1 MSRHWKFKKYH
12 SGSKKMT
19 EFEKFQWIAFFIIC
33 AVLFGFYLIKGFI
46 SNCVF
51 EWPIRWDVHA
61 CWNEQINPA
70 KEKAAEKAINFIP

>member
-1 MSRHWKFKKYH
+1 MRRFRKFKRH
-12 SGSKKMT
+12 RSGSKKIT

-46 SNCVF
+46 SNCIF
-51 EWPIRWDVHA
+51 EWPIRWDVGT

-70 KEKAAEKAINFIP
+70 KDKAAGKAINFMP